1 MMQEYASIQGE
12 ESRRNIMVNI
22 PPQGKKCILI
32 HSAKKSDIMKSE
44 LVEKE
49 KTNVNIVS
57 K

>member
-22 PPQGKKCILI
+22 PPQEKKCILI